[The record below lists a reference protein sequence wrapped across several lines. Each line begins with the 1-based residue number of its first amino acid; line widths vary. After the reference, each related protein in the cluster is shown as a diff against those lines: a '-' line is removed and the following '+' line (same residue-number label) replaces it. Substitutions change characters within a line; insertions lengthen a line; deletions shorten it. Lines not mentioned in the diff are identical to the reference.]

1 MEWNRKY
8 ALRSYL
14 RSSLWVGP
22 VLAYMAS
29 IVLVHVIGFVDGWL
43 GWSWEWRLEVD
54 TVHSVLEGLVA
65 ATISFIVFAF
75 SSLLVAIQV
84 ASAQLTPRIIATT
97 LLRDPTI
104 RLIVA
109 LFVLTLSFALG
120 TLVRSQT
127 EVQYLLLSC
136 AFGLAAACT
145 VAFIYLIDYAAR
157 LLRPVSI
164 VWRLGEEGLSVVEQV
179 YPLRIKGTHVPTL
192 PHPPLGAPARTLFH
206 KGRSAII
213 LAVDLETLRREA
225 ERTQGVVEFAYQIG
239 DFIATGEPLFLL
251 HGGAAAADDRW
262 LRAAIAFGPERTIEQ
277 DATFALRVIV
287 DIAIKALSRAIND
300 PTTAVLAIDQ
310 LHRLL
315 RAIGR
320 RHLHDDVIRDAGG
333 TVRVVFR
340 TPDWEDFVQL
350 SCREI
355 RLYGADN
362 YQVAR
367 RLRAMLQ
374 NLLATL
380 PEARHPAMQCE
391 LDLLDR
397 TLDRSPMLPEDLAL
411 ARTADLQGLGSP
423 LRDARLRP
431 LGT

>member
-1 MEWNRKY
+1 
-8 ALRSYL
+8 
-14 RSSLWVGP
+14 
-22 VLAYMAS
+22 
-29 IVLVHVIGFVDGWL
+29 
-43 GWSWEWRLEVD
+43 
-54 TVHSVLEGLVA
+54 
-65 ATISFIVFAF
+65 
-75 SSLLVAIQV
+75 
-84 ASAQLTPRIIATT
+84 
-97 LLRDPTI
+97 
-104 RLIVA
+104 
-109 LFVLTLSFALG
+109 
-120 TLVRSQT
+120 
-127 EVQYLLLSC
+127 
-136 AFGLAAACT
+136 
-145 VAFIYLIDYAAR
+145 
-157 LLRPVSI
+157 
-164 VWRLGEEGLSVVEQV
+164 LSVVEQV
-179 YPLRIKGTHVPTL
+179 YPSRIKGKHVPTV
-192 PHPPLGAPARTLFH
+192 PHPPFVAPARTLFH
-206 KGRSAII
+206 EGRSAII

-239 DFIATGEPLFLL
+239 DFIAVGEPLFLL
-251 HGGAAAADDRW
+251 HGGAAGADDRR

-333 TVRVVFR
+333 AVRVVFR

-355 RLYGADN
+355 RLYGAEN

-423 LRDARLRP
+423 LRDARLQP
-431 LGT
+431 LDA